1 MYFYKKIGKKME
13 VTVKL
18 NAMKFYAYHG
28 ISLQEAK
35 VGNYFMVNISYI
47 CPSEKACVSDDLND
61 TINYAAIYNVVKTEM
76 ECPSKLLEHITKRI
90 LTALK
95 SAFPQLT
102 RLIVSVSKMNPP
114 LGGEVQSASVTIEE
128 TW

>member
-1 MYFYKKIGKKME
+1 MK

-28 ISLQEAK
+28 ISLQETI
-35 VGNYFMVNISYI
+35 VGNYFLVNISYI
-47 CPSEKACVSDDLND
+47 CPSEKACISDDLND
-61 TINYAAIYNVVKTEM
+61 TISYAAIYNVVKTEM
-76 ECPSKLLEHITKRI
+76 ERPSKLLEHIAKRI
-90 LTALK
+90 STGLK

-102 RLIVSVSKMNPP
+102 YLLVSVSKMNPP
-114 LGGEVQSASVTIEE
+114 LGGEVQSASVTVEE

>member
-1 MYFYKKIGKKME
+1 MK
-13 VTVKL
+13 VTIKL

-28 ISLQEAK
+28 ISLQETT

-61 TINYAAIYNVVKTEM
+61 TISYAAIYNIVKTEM
-76 ECPSKLLEHITKRI
+76 EHPSKLLEHITKRI
-90 LTALK
+90 STALK
-95 SAFPQLT
+95 SAFPQLMF
-102 RLIVSVSKMNPP
+102 LIVSVSKMNPP